1 MPIGMVL
8 SGIPAE
14 GRQGRCRILPPHY
27 FGPMKTLRYP
37 AFMVLALS
45 GLAAFPQITITQA
58 DMPSAGDTV
67 RYRTTTTTANAAT
80 TGAGHTWDF
89 SSLVAGAAGADT
101 MVAVGSTPL
110 AYQLFFNN
118 ALLYPDHKANFAM
131 RGPSIGMQG
140 VSLTNLFDYYKNNS
154 AGYRNVGFGAN
165 MNGLPTSTQRNP
177 VDWVYRFPVNYG
189 NVDSSF
195 SHFQVSVPT
204 LGFYGQDQMRRN
216 EVDGWGTL
224 ILPAD
229 TFEVLRV
236 KSRLARTDTIY
247 INQLNMGFAVPE
259 PETIEYKWIA
269 MGMKEPVLQI
279 NTSGGANTL
288 VRFYHHPGDITTGVA
303 QVAPVAGM
311 RAWPNPA
318 SALLH
323 VEGSGD
329 GPLLLLAPD
338 GRVVRTVPSKAE
350 AARGV
355 DVSGMAPGTY
365 VLRSAGNG
373 GACRVVVAH

>member
-1 MPIGMVL
+1 
-8 SGIPAE
+8 
-14 GRQGRCRILPPHY
+14 
-27 FGPMKTLRYP
+27 MKTLRYP
-37 AFMVLALS
+37 AFLVLALS

-67 RYRTTTTTANAAT
+67 RFRTTTTTANAAT

-89 SSLVAGAAGADT
+89 SSLVAGAAVADT
-101 MVAVGSTPL
+101 TVSVGSTPL

-118 ALLYPDHKANFAM
+118 SLLYPEHKANFAM

-165 MNGLPTSTQRNP
+165 LNGLPTSTQRNP
-177 VDWVYRFPVNYG
+177 VDWIYRFPMNYG
-189 NVDSSF
+189 NTDSSF

-224 ILPAD
+224 ILPTD

-247 INQLNMGFAVPE
+247 INQLSMGFAVPE

-269 MGMKEPVLQI
+269 QGMKEPVLQI
-279 NTSGGANTL
+279 NTSGGVNTL
-288 VRFYHHPGDITTGVA
+288 VRFYYHPVDISTGVA
-303 QVAPVAGM
+303 ATTAREGL
-311 RAWPNPA
+311 RTWPNPA
-318 SALLH
+318 ASLLH
-323 VEGSGD
+323 VEGAGTSA
-329 GPLLLLAPD
+329 LLMLGAD
-338 GRVVRTVPSKAE
+338 GRVVRTLPASAPG
-350 AARGV
+350 AARSV
-355 DVSGMAPGTY
+355 DVGGLAPGTY
-365 VLRSAGNG
+365 VLRAAGNG
-373 GACRVVVAH
+373 AVCRVVVAH